1 MNSGSAATYAVSS
14 CSVHPGSS
22 PFQASL
28 GGTEHQSPYLITSDE
43 DAKLTQEKP
52 FTLGLQDVS
61 AQEWVI
67 IIAVTVFKAV
77 KGRKKKKPTMASF
90 SFRSDGYLRRRRRRE
105 AETKREMRRGRMK
118 RRQLGRKT
126 ENGKQMMRERVRA
139 ERKFPGS
146 GRAVRGGV
154 GGGRRERCLIC
165 FLLLRCANKKE
176 NESED
181 PRQGRGDTMLT
192 RS

>member
-28 GGTEHQSPYLITSDE
+28 RGTEHQSPYLITSDE

-77 KGRKKKKPTMASF
+77 KGRKKKKPTVASF
-90 SFRSDGYLRRRRRRE
+90 SFRSDGYLRRRRRE

-126 ENGKQMMRERVRA
+126 ENGKQMMRESAGGEKVSWIG
-139 ERKFPGS
+139 K
-146 GRAVRGGV
+146 GRAWW
-154 GGGRRERCLIC
+154 GGRRAEGEVPNLFSSAPLCQQKR
-165 FLLLRCANKKE
+165 K
-176 NESED
+176 
-181 PRQGRGDTMLT
+181 
-192 RS
+192 